1 MFFYLIHFF
10 RRYAFFNKFS
20 FFAYFSITQHNQK
33 TFLFELNSLVFFNP
47 YDKILLIHL
56 DFFTGFEFYE
66 FWICNCSMILHYFHI
81 SFFYFH
87 YFNFLDKISKFKE
100 IRNIQKN
107 QRIHYIW
114 KEKSFPDYSLN
125 NFFYNRNNFLTLF
138 LCKNNVLSF
147 IS

>member
-81 SFFYFH
+81 SFFYCFIISI
-87 YFNFLDKISKFKE
+87 FLIKFRNSKKFEIFRKINE
-100 IRNIQKN
+100 
-107 QRIHYIW
+107 
-114 KEKSFPDYSLN
+114 
-125 NFFYNRNNFLTLF
+125 
-138 LCKNNVLSF
+138 F
-147 IS
+147 ITFGKKKVSPIIL